1 MAAKLDRKARM
12 LTIAACFWAA
22 LAPLFPIL
30 PAAERPARPNFV
42 LVFTDDQGYADLGV
56 QGHPYIRTPN
66 IDRMAREGARFT
78 DFYAQPFCGPSRAA
92 LMTGTYPSRNSLM
105 FNHVPRART
114 GIHPNEI
121 TIAELLK
128 DRGYATA
135 MLGKWHLGDAPQF
148 LPTRN
153 GFDSYYGIPYSND
166 MWPYHP
172 KIIRRPDENE
182 RMRYTRERTAYTGY
196 AQSDE
201 TYPVDWF
208 PPLPLMEN
216 EEVVE
221 LNPRQELLTEA
232 YADRTIAFIEAN
244 KDRPFFVYLAHSM
257 PHVPLFRGRRF
268 RGKSLRG
275 LYGDVIEEIDH
286 NVGRILA
293 ALEAAG
299 IDEKTLVIF
308 TSDNGPWAGYGI
320 DAGSAGLLHGSKG
333 TVFEG
338 GIRVPAVMRWP
349 GQIPANLVT
358 SEIASNMDIFPTL
371 AKLAGGAPPA
381 DRTIDGRDL
390 WPLLTDP
397 DAESPHDA
405 LYFYEGGFRYK
416 AEDGPPKNDPKLK
429 AVRSGPWKLYVET
442 EPGEEPESR
451 EVIPGELFN
460 LHYDISET
468 YPLTDKHPAVVA
480 RLVKQAKSFNDS
492 LRKNTRPLGRLAGG
506 R

>member
-1 MAAKLDRKARM
+1 MTSKFDRKARA
-12 LTIAACFWAA
+12 LTIAASFLPA
-22 LAPLFPIL
+22 LAL
-30 PAAERPARPNFV
+30 PAPALSAAERPARPNFI
-42 LVFTDDQGYADLGV
+42 LIFTDDQGYADLGV

-92 LMTGTYPSRNSLM
+92 LMTGTHPSRNSLM
-105 FNHVPRART
+105 FNHIPRART

-135 MLGKWHLGDAPQF
+135 MFGKWHLGDAPQF

-153 GFDSYYGIPYSND
+153 GFDSYYGLPYSND

-172 KIIRRPDENE
+172 KIIRRPDEDE

-216 EEVVE
+216 EEVIE
-221 LNPRQELLTEA
+221 LNPRQELLTAA
-232 YADRTIAFIEAN
+232 YADRAIAFIEAN
-244 KDRPFFVYLAHSM
+244 RERPFFLYLAHAM

-286 NVGRILA
+286 HVGRILET
-293 ALEAAG
+293 LEAAG

-320 DAGSAGLLHGSKG
+320 DAGSAGLLRGSKG
-333 TVFEG
+333 TLFEG
-338 GIRVPAVMRWP
+338 GVRVPAVMRWP

-371 AKLAGGAPPA
+371 AKLAGGAPPP

-390 WPLLTDP
+390 WPLMTDP
-397 DAESPHDA
+397 QAKSAHDA
-405 LYFYEGGFRYK
+405 LYFYEGGFRYR

-442 EPGEEPESR
+442 APGEEPDSLD
-451 EVIPGELFN
+451 VVATELFN
-460 LHYDISET
+460 LHYDIGEK
-468 YPLTDKHPAVVA
+468 YPLTDKHPDVVE
-480 RLVKQAKSFNDS
+480 RLTKRAKSFNDS
-492 LRKNTRPLGRLAGG
+492 LRKNTRPLGRLAD
-506 R
+506 